1 MAGSEAPAGD
11 GRASSA
17 DLDVS
22 PSEWDRRSLYRLL
35 TSLVVPRPIAWVSTV
50 GLDGVHNVAPHSYFN
65 LVSSSPPHVAL
76 GFAGVRDT
84 LRNIR
89 ATREFVV
96 NVVTVDHLDTMNAT
110 STDAPPEIDEFQLVG
125 ATAGPSAMVAA
136 PRLLESPAHLECFV
150 RHELDLGGSTMVV
163 GEVVHVHVDGRI
175 LRDGTADPE
184 LLRPLARLGH
194 VGYAP
199 LGTPLSR
206 PRPRW
211 ADRRVDPSPQSP
223 NAPHGGTS

>member
-1 MAGSEAPAGD
+1 MTAG
-11 GRASSA
+11 A
-17 DLDVS
+17 DLDVT

-35 TSLVVPRPIAWVSTV
+35 TSVVVPRPIAWVSTV
-50 GLDGVHNVAPHSYFN
+50 GSDGVHNVAPHSYFN
-65 LVSSSPPHVAL
+65 LVSSSPPHVVL
-76 GFAGVRDT
+76 GLAGVRDT

-96 NVVTVDHLDTMNAT
+96 NVVTVDHLDTMNET
-110 STDAPPEIDEFQLVG
+110 SIDAPPEVDEFRLVG
-125 ATAGPSAMVAA
+125 ATAGPSAVVAA
-136 PRLLESPAHLECFV
+136 PRLLESPVHLECRA

-163 GEVVHVHVDGRI
+163 GEVVHVHVDGRV

-199 LGTPLSR
+199 LGAPMSR

-211 ADRRVDPSPQSP
+211 ADRPAD
-223 NAPHGGTS
+223 APLQPPPAPGGP